1 MSTKTSFK
9 RIALV
14 AVAALGFG
22 TLSVVPSSAAVPQA
36 DTVTL
41 STSATTGYVGGTYTT
56 TVNVAFGALAAADSL
71 TTTMSMT
78 TNATGSTAFPVL
90 TVETPTVATTVNSLS
105 AISGSPATVMTT
117 TETGTVAAGTMVR
130 AQAGY
135 TISFSPDKLGTYLIQ
150 VKNSGGTNNATA
162 VWTVTVVAKPAIT
175 VETIAAPGTGTRV
188 TKNYAYYAWPS
199 WQSAP
204 PANTGATAGF
214 SNGNTMY
221 YPHTESVRNPANVAN
236 GLAITS
242 RGTDDLTFACYD
254 IPIYGPSQATANG
267 LGACMDV
274 KIVQSNGKT
283 TANTGMMVNADAV
296 PLTVSVEGPANA
308 SVNGT
313 AGTFNANIIPGKV
326 YVETAG
332 QNTDLGL
339 TKYVY
344 VYSNGT
350 PGVATVTVKA
360 GDLLL
365 ETFTVNFY
373 HTAQVITPTVVNE
386 VIPVTASADLVLTS
400 ATYQANWV
408 GAGNGT
414 GGASPQTG
422 AITGKVVDVA
432 GVAVPGLTIRTLS
445 DTVANITNS
454 YAATCTG
461 LGVGGV
467 TDHTGTVSCNLVGAK
482 EGLAKVSLTTLTSAT
497 DTTTL
502 AAGGTTS
509 VASQFRVGG
518 NPTQAKISFGD
529 ATGVAKTDFVPGE
542 QGTFS
547 IQLLDASGKSV
558 PNGIYTDFFSNSAG
572 TAAQDLLSTYAFASQ
587 SIPSTTAAAA
597 FLAGSNDPST
607 GLTAALAAKID
618 GTGAIQRWLVNM
630 PVNASDVELNVTG
643 FIKGVALTK
652 AVATVAPDKTV
663 QAAADL
669 AAEALDAATAAIDAA
684 NIAAENADAATA
696 AAMEATDAVAAL
708 AVTTQAQIASMRLQN
723 IALRKQIIA
732 LTNLIIK
739 IQKKVKA

>member
-41 STSATTGYVGGTYTT
+41 STSATTGYVLGTYTT
-56 TVNVAFGALAAADSL
+56 TVNVAFGALATGDTL

-78 TNATGSTAFPVL
+78 SNVTTSTAFPVL

-105 AISGSPATVMTT
+105 AISGTPATVMTT
-117 TETGTVAAGTMVR
+117 TETGTVASGSIVR

-135 TISFSPDKLGTYLIQ
+135 TISFTPDKIGTYLIQ
-150 VKNSGGTNNATA
+150 VKNSGGTNNASA

-175 VETIAAPGTGTRV
+175 VATIAAPTAGSVV
-188 TKNYAYYAWPS
+188 TKNYDYNAWPS
-199 WQSAP
+199 WQA
-204 PANTGATAGF
+204 ATTVSTYIDG
-214 SNGNTMY
+214 NGWNS
-221 YPHTESVRNPANVAN
+221 HSESVRSATTQ
-236 GLAITS
+236 AITA

-254 IPIYGPSQATANG
+254 IYIGTAG
-267 LGACMDV
+267 LGACMNV
-274 KIVQSNGKT
+274 KVVQSNGKT
-283 TANTGMMVNADAV
+283 TANTGMMVAADAV
-296 PLTVSVEGPANA
+296 PLTVVVDGPATA
-308 SVNGT
+308 SVNGDGNGFV
-313 AGTFNANIIPGKV
+313 GTVIPGKV
-326 YVETAG
+326 FIETAA
-332 QNTDLGL
+332 QNTTLGL
-339 TKYVY
+339 TKHVY
-344 VYSNGT
+344 VYSTGT
-350 PGVATVTVKA
+350 PGVATVTVSA
-360 GDLLL
+360 GDLVL
-365 ETFTVNFY
+365 EKFSVNFY
-373 HTAQVITPTVVNE
+373 HTAQTITPTVVNE
-386 VIPVTASADLVLTS
+386 VIPVTASADLVTTS
-400 ATYQANWV
+400 ATYQANF
-408 GAGNGT
+408 AYT
-414 GGASPQTG
+414 STASTG

-432 GVAVPGLTIRTLS
+432 GVPVPGLTIRTLS
-445 DTVANITNS
+445 DTVGTITNS
-454 YAATCTG
+454 YAACTG
-461 LGVGGV
+461 LGVNGV
-467 TDHTGTVSCNLVGAK
+467 TDATGTVTCNLVGAK

-497 DTTTL
+497 DATTL

-518 NPTQAKISFGD
+518 NPTQAKINFGD
-529 ATGVAKTDFVPGE
+529 TSVSYAPKTDFVPGE
-542 QGTFS
+542 QGSFT
-547 IQLLDASGKSV
+547 IQLLDAKGMSV
-558 PNGIYTDFFSNSAG
+558 PNGTYTNFLSA
-572 TAAQDLLSTYAFASQ
+572 DLLSTYAFAAIALPLAS
-587 SIPSTTAAAA
+587 SSTQWP
-597 FLAGSNDPST
+597 FLYNSKSPVTT
-607 GLTAALAAKID
+607 GAKVD
-618 GTGAIQRWLVNM
+618 GTGAVQRWLVNM
-630 PVNASDVELNVTG
+630 PVNASDVELAVTG
-643 FIKGVALTK
+643 STAAGVAITK